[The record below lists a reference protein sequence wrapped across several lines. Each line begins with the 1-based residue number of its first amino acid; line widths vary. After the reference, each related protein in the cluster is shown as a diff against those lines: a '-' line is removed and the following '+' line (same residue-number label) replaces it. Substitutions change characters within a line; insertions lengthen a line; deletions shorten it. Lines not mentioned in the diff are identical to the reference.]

1 MCRSC
6 IPAFL
11 AFHSLEGLFF
21 FFLITNVS
29 WFGFFCSQV
38 GVLFVITGAWG
49 IPLLGPPLKKYRDLL
64 ACLYLNCKCAS
75 RPCCFAEDLQ
85 VPCLFSR
92 NTHREAVAVW
102 NAGAAILTQ
111 LKKKGWADSP
121 SGTQLLPATAGDIP
135 CRERKICHPFC
146 SPPAGTAPDFIGAAG
161 RRQY

>member
-21 FFLITNVS
+21 FLITKVS

-49 IPLLGPPLKKYRDLL
+49 IPLLEPPLKKYRGPL

-85 VPCLFSR
+85 VPCLFSH
-92 NTHREAVAVW
+92 NIQREAVAVW

-111 LKKKGWADSP
+111 LKKKAEQIP
-121 SGTQLLPATAGDIP
+121 LPAPSSYSLQQGI
-135 CRERKICHPFC
+135 F
-146 SPPAGTAPDFIGAAG
+146 PAGRGKSVIPFALHQQEWLQISLEQRG